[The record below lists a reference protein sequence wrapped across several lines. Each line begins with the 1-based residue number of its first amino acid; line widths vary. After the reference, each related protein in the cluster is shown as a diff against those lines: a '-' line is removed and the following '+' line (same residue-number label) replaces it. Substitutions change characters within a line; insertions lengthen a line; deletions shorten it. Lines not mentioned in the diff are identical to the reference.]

1 MAGNRP
7 SGVTSVSCLHE
18 TPAHRRSRE
27 LGHGHN
33 TRKKKGGRSQFQ
45 LIAGKL
51 VLDPV
56 ISNRIRQMTFEFEEL
71 DFQKTPLGE
80 ISLRR
85 RAEPRLEGEI
95 LYEVK
100 LGDEFLMSSLF
111 TNAEIQLARLGVAAL
126 EGTCL
131 DIVVGG
137 LGLGY
142 TASAALEDPSVRSV
156 MVIEVM
162 EPVIDW
168 HRRGLVPLGKELMAD
183 SRCTL
188 VHADFFEVA
197 SSPGCGFDRATPTRL
212 VHAVLLDI
220 DHSPSHWL
228 NPGNSTFYTAP
239 SLRSLADKLHP
250 GGIFGLWS
258 NDPPDAEFT
267 RLLNTVFQSS
277 ESHIVCFQNPYS
289 GGESS
294 NTIYLAH
301 KSK

>member
-1 MAGNRP
+1 
-7 SGVTSVSCLHE
+7 
-18 TPAHRRSRE
+18 
-27 LGHGHN
+27 
-33 TRKKKGGRSQFQ
+33 
-45 LIAGKL
+45 
-51 VLDPV
+51 
-56 ISNRIRQMTFEFEEL
+56 MTFEFEEL
-71 DFQKTPLGE
+71 DYQQTPLGE

-85 RAEPRLEGEI
+85 RAEPRLEGKI

-111 TNAEIQLARLGVAAL
+111 TRAEIQLARLGLAAL
-126 EGTCL
+126 EGGDL

-142 TASAALEDPSVRSV
+142 TAIAVLEDPSVRSL

-168 HRRGLVPLGKELMAD
+168 HRRGLVPLGEKLVSD
-183 SRCTL
+183 PRCTL
-188 VHADFFEVA
+188 VHADFFAVA
-197 SSPGCGFDRATPTRL
+197 SSPGGGWDRAAPIQL

-228 NPGNSTFYTAP
+228 NPGNSAFYTEQGLAN
-239 SLRSLADKLHP
+239 LADKLHP

-267 RLLNTVFQSS
+267 HLLDTVFQSF
-277 ESHIVCFQNPYS
+277 ESHIVTFPNPYS
-289 GGESS
+289 GSESS
-294 NTIYLAH
+294 NTIYLAR
-301 KSK
+301 KSE

>member
-1 MAGNRP
+1 
-7 SGVTSVSCLHE
+7 
-18 TPAHRRSRE
+18 
-27 LGHGHN
+27 
-33 TRKKKGGRSQFQ
+33 
-45 LIAGKL
+45 
-51 VLDPV
+51 
-56 ISNRIRQMTFEFEEL
+56 MTVEFEEL
-71 DFQKTPLGE
+71 DFQQTSLGD

-85 RAEPRLEGEI
+85 RSELRLAGKI
-95 LYEVK
+95 VYEVK

-111 TNAEIQLARLGVAAL
+111 TEAEIQLAKLGLAAL
-126 EGTCL
+126 EGSDL

-142 TASAALEDPSVRSV
+142 TAAAVLEDPSVASL

-168 HRRGLVPLGKELMAD
+168 HRRGLVPLGKKLVSD
-183 SRCTL
+183 PRCTL
-188 VHADFFEVA
+188 VHADFFALAAA
-197 SSPGCGFDRATPTRL
+197 SGGGFDRAAPDRL

-228 NPGNSTFYTAP
+228 NPGNSAFYTARA
-239 SLRSLADKLHP
+239 LRQLADKLRP

-267 RLLNTVFQSS
+267 RMLDSVFQSS
-277 ESHIVCFQNPYS
+277 ESHIVTFANPYT

-294 NTIYLAH
+294 STIYLAH
-301 KSK
+301 KGGVG

>member
-1 MAGNRP
+1 
-7 SGVTSVSCLHE
+7 
-18 TPAHRRSRE
+18 
-27 LGHGHN
+27 
-33 TRKKKGGRSQFQ
+33 
-45 LIAGKL
+45 
-51 VLDPV
+51 
-56 ISNRIRQMTFEFEEL
+56 MTFEFEEL
-71 DFQKTPLGE
+71 DFQATPLGE

-85 RAEPRLEGEI
+85 RAEPRLEGKI

-111 TNAEIQLARLGVAAL
+111 TSAEIQLARLGLAEL
-126 EGTCL
+126 EGNGL

-142 TASAALEDPSVRSV
+142 TAVAALDDPSVRSLI
-156 MVIEVM
+156 VIEVM

-168 HRRGLVPLGKELMAD
+168 HRRGLVPLGKKLVSD
-183 SRCTL
+183 PRCTL

-197 SSPGCGFDRATPTRL
+197 SSSGGGFDPAVPARR

-220 DHSPSHWL
+220 DHSPGHWL
-228 NPGNSTFYTAP
+228 NPGNSAFYTAP
-239 SLRSLADKLHP
+239 GLRNLADKLHP

-258 NDPPDAEFT
+258 NDPPDAEFVH
-267 RLLNTVFQSS
+267 LLDTVFQSA
-277 ESHIVCFQNPYS
+277 EAHIVTFPNPYT

-294 NTIYLAH
+294 NSVYLAH

>member
-1 MAGNRP
+1 M
-7 SGVTSVSCLHE
+7 
-18 TPAHRRSRE
+18 
-27 LGHGHN
+27 
-33 TRKKKGGRSQFQ
+33 
-45 LIAGKL
+45 
-51 VLDPV
+51 
-56 ISNRIRQMTFEFEEL
+56 MFEFEEL
-71 DFQKTPLGE
+71 DYQKTPLGE

-85 RAEPRLEGEI
+85 RAEPRLGGEI

-111 TNAEIQLARLGVAAL
+111 TKAEIQLARLGLAAL
-126 EGTCL
+126 EGTGL

-142 TASAALEDPSVRSV
+142 TAVAALEDPAVRSL

-168 HRRGLVPLGKELMAD
+168 HRRGLVPLGKELVAD

-197 SSPGCGFDRATPTRL
+197 SSSGYGFDRAAPTRL

-228 NPGNSTFYTAP
+228 NPGNSAFYTAQG
-239 SLRSLADKLHP
+239 LRNLADKLYP

-258 NDPPDAEFT
+258 NDPPDKEFT
-267 RLLNTVFQSS
+267 RLLDTIFQSS
-277 ESHIVCFQNPYS
+277 ESHIVSFPNPYS

-294 NTIYLAH
+294 NTVYLAH